1 MSRPIL
7 VIMSSGRG
15 PLLLPVPPEML
26 GKVVVSDGDK
36 TYKGRSYL
44 PIPEP
49 LPLYLARKV
58 YFDERGKP
66 ALNKDPVALP
76 HRIVLGV
83 LRQLCPEWD
92 IQSQYEAIASA
103 SISTS
108 TASSGNRSFRSQE
121 QVALKHQEQE
131 HELGKERRS
140 YPHEAV
146 AAPSAPA
153 PLDVYDKFVF

>member
-1 MSRPIL
+1 
-7 VIMSSGRG
+7 
-15 PLLLPVPPEML
+15 ML

-49 LPLYLARKV
+49 LPLYLRRKV

-83 LRQLCPEWD
+83 LRQFCPEWD
-92 IQSQYEAIASA
+92 IQSQYEAIDADLPW
-103 SISTS
+103 
-108 TASSGNRSFRSQE
+108 N
-121 QVALKHQEQE
+121 
-131 HELGKERRS
+131 ELGGGLQGGPVHVCSRRGAGNLPQPSSLKEAKHLPPTYLEGKLRES
-140 YPHEAV
+140 V
-146 AAPSAPA
+146 L
-153 PLDVYDKFVF
+153 PLSRTSST